1 MTANR
6 ETLSDL
12 KGRELVGRYG
22 GGNVCAFVR
31 GATCVTELSASKQR
45 PRHSG
50 RS

>member
-22 GGNVCAFVR
+22 GGERLCFCA
-31 GATCVTELSASKQR
+31 GGYLCD
-45 PRHSG
+45 
-50 RS
+50 